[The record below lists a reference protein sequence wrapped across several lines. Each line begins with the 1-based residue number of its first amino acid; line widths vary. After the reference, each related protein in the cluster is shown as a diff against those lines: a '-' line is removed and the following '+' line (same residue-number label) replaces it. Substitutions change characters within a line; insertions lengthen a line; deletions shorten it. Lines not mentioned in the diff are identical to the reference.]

1 MSKGAK
7 KYLFD
12 WYGAAVSLIRLEN
25 QKLLFHPSCALIL
38 AFFLAVSY
46 GIKCSFFF
54 FFLFTGLI
62 QCFAECA
69 TLMEFALK
77 ANSNHHVRPARLL
90 LTAAELTLTPEGTPL
105 V

>member
-25 QKLLFHPSCALIL
+25 QKLLFHPPCALIL

-46 GIKCSFFF
+46 GIKYSSFFF
-54 FFLFTGLI
+54 FFLQVLYNVL
-62 QCFAECA
+62 Q
-69 TLMEFALK
+69 
-77 ANSNHHVRPARLL
+77 NVLL
-90 LTAAELTLTPEGTPL
+90 
-105 V
+105 